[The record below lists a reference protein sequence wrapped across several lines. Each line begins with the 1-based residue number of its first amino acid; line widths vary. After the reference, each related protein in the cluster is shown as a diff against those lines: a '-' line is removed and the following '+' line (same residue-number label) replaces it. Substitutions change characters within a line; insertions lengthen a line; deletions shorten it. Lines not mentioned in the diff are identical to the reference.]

1 MYAPGHTPLMSP
13 SSDETIV
20 LESAEEERAGG
31 RLTVGAR
38 VGRYQ
43 VLELVGEGGMGAVYA
58 AYDPELDRRVALK
71 VLHRTV
77 NQESASRGRQRLA
90 REAQA
95 MARLS
100 HPNVITVHDVG
111 TFEGAVFV
119 AMEFVAGQTLGEW
132 YESEKPALVQLV
144 DVFVRAGEG
153 LAAAHEAGLIHR
165 DFKPHNV
172 MVADDGRV
180 RVLDFGLARPGGED
194 SVELSGSLSGSFA
207 IAGGRSL
214 TSSGFDEAL
223 TAEGQVMG
231 TPAYMAP
238 EQHRTRAVD
247 ARCDQFS
254 FCVAL
259 YEAAYGERP
268 FAGGSPT
275 SLRKAVLEGK
285 VRDAPAGKDVPDALR
300 KVLLRG
306 LRVSPDDRYPS
317 VRELLVALRA
327 AVATRTKGPRRIAG
341 AFVVGLAAAGG
352 FLSLQD
358 RAAAPS
364 DEDPCVV
371 DEDELAGVWDEERAE
386 QLKVRFAASGLSSG
400 PRMAERVVDRL
411 DRHAEQWRAARYE
424 ACAATR
430 VAKSQS
436 DELMDL
442 RMICLERARSKMNA
456 FAKLLGTADAATV
469 ERGEDVVKAL
479 GSLENC
485 SDAEALRESPAPPED
500 AATARLVQL
509 LRLELDV
516 VEAQVAAGR
525 YPEAFELSKATVSR
539 ARAAEHPPIL
549 ADALTWWGE
558 LKARRGDNAGSIETY
573 REAYFLA
580 RELGSERTELGVAL
594 DLTFVYAQLEPD
606 LSLAT
611 YWGQL
616 AQTLAQRL
624 DAPNHLANA
633 LRYEGVAFAVN
644 SQYEEAK
651 LRYEK
656 ALAVVDERGDPSVE
670 KTAILRAFLDQDL
683 FRVQLRLGDTEAGQ
697 ATSLRALEAFEQLF
711 GRDHPTTVQLAAELA
726 FLDVEAG
733 NAKAAIA
740 PIRESV
746 RVVSEVHGEN
756 HPRTLTSAGQ
766 LADVLWAA
774 GRHKDA
780 KAMRRD
786 IIERIEQHLGKTH
799 RSAGDDYAQL
809 ARWVRSEHRYEDAL
823 ELYGKALVV
832 YEASGGPGDVEAI
845 AARLARVRTLLE
857 AKRPQE
863 ARTLAAADFAR
874 MDDAADPLLR
884 ARAEFYVL
892 LTEAATDGASPQGIE
907 RAREI
912 QTLWVESRPEDADTE
927 AMTDWLRS
935 QE

>member
-1 MYAPGHTPLMSP
+1 MSP

-119 AMEFVAGQTLGEW
+119 AMEFVAGRTLGEW
-132 YESEKPALVQLV
+132 YESEKPALRELV
-144 DVFVRAGEG
+144 EVFVRAGEG

-165 DFKPHNV
+165 DFKPQNV

-194 SVELSGSLSGSFA
+194 SVEISGSLSASFPIVA
-207 IAGGRSL
+207 AGRSL

-238 EQHRTRAVD
+238 EQHRTRDVD

-268 FAGGSPT
+268 FGGGSPI

-306 LRVSPDDRYPS
+306 LRVAPDDRYPS

-341 AFVVGLAAAGG
+341 AFVVGIAAAGG
-352 FLSLQD
+352 FLSLQEQT
-358 RAAAPS
+358 AGPS
-364 DEDPCVV
+364 EEDPCVV
-371 DEDELAGVWDEERAE
+371 GENELAGVWDEQRAE
-386 QLKVRFAASGLSSG
+386 QIRVRFAASGLNSG
-400 PRMAERVVDRL
+400 PRMAGRVIDRL
-411 DRHAEQWRAARYE
+411 DRHAEQWRTARYD

-456 FAKLLGTADAATV
+456 FANLLETADAATV

-479 GSLENC
+479 DSLADC

-500 AATARLVQL
+500 PATAKLVQL

-516 VEAQVAAGR
+516 VEAEVAAGR
-525 YPEAFELSKATVSR
+525 YPEAFERAEAAVTR

-580 RELGSERTELGVAL
+580 RELGSERAELGVAL

-616 AQTLAQRL
+616 AQTLAQRV
-624 DAPNHLANA
+624 DAPVHLANA

-644 SQYEEAK
+644 SKYEEAQ

-656 ALAVVDERGDPSVE
+656 ALAVVDDRGDPSVE

-683 FRVQLRLGDTEAGQ
+683 FRVQLRLGDTETGR
-697 ATSLRALEAFEQLF
+697 ATSLRALEAFEKLF

-733 NAKAAIA
+733 NAKAAIE
-740 PIRESV
+740 PIEESV

-756 HPRTLTSAGQ
+756 HPRTLVASGQ

-774 GRHKDA
+774 GRRKDA

-786 IIERIEQHLGKTH
+786 IIERIETHLGKTH
-799 RSAGDDYAQL
+799 RSAGDDYSQL
-809 ARWVRSEHRYEDAL
+809 ARWARSERRYDDAL
-823 ELYGKALVV
+823 NLYGKAIVV
-832 YEASGGPGDVEAI
+832 YEASGGTADVEAI
-845 AARLARVRTLLE
+845 QARLARVRTLLE

-863 ARTLAAADFAR
+863 ARTLAAADQAG
-874 MDDAADPLLR
+874 MDDAAGGLLR
-884 ARAEFYVL
+884 ARAEFYVFV
-892 LTEAATDGASPQGIE
+892 TDAATDGVSSQGLQ

-912 QTLWVESRPEDADTE
+912 QTLWAEARPADADTE
-927 AMTDWLRS
+927 AMTAWLRT